1 MTGRSTLLRVD
12 DVHPQVSPDR
22 LAGLKPSLDRLVAR
36 FETPAFVADDPV
48 SVPHAFS
55 EPDDVATIGLY
66 AALLAWG
73 RRATIL
79 AKLAELCERMRMRPA
94 AFVRGYEPERDAPR
108 LDGFKHRT
116 FTSGDAHVL
125 TRNLRLLVERHGSLE
140 AAFADHLSPADT
152 DVGPAIQGFSSALFA
167 AHPETPPR
175 LRKHLARPAAG
186 SAAKRLAMY
195 LRWMVRPG
203 PVDFGLWTR
212 LSPAQLVLPLDVHS
226 GRQARAW
233 GLLDRS
239 QDDWRAA
246 AALTAACR
254 ALDPADPCR
263 YDFALFGAGAYGV
276 SLDGA

>member
-1 MTGRSTLLRVD
+1 MPAPLPITPDLSQT
-12 DVHPQVSPDR
+12 SPER
-22 LAGLKPSLDRLVAR
+22 LAQLKPQLDRLVAR
-36 FETPAFVADDPV
+36 FETPDFVPDDPV

-55 EPDDVATIGLY
+55 DPDDIAIVGLY

-94 AFVRGYEPERDAPR
+94 AFVLTYDAERDADR

-116 FTSGDAHVL
+116 FTSGDAQTL
-125 TRNLRLLVERHGSLE
+125 TRNLRLLIKRHGSLE
-140 AAFADHLSPADT
+140 SAFADHLPPGAT
-152 DVGPAIQGFSSALFA
+152 DIGPAIQGFSASLLA

-175 LRKHLARPAAG
+175 LRKHLARPATG
-186 SAAKRLAMY
+186 SAAKRLAMF

-203 PVDFGLWTR
+203 PVDLGLWTR
-212 LSPAQLVLPLDVHS
+212 IAPAQLVLPLDVHS

-233 GLLDRS
+233 GLLERA

-254 ALDPADPCR
+254 RLDPADPCR
-263 YDFALFGAGAYGV
+263 YDFALFGAGVYGV
-276 SLDGA
+276 DLPDA